1 MKEDRAGRKAAPSR
15 KAPPAP
21 RSAGPQDTP
30 DATALGASIRSTRM
44 LKGLTLRDMALQ
56 IGCSESLLSK
66 IENARVSPTIAVLG
80 KIAQSLQVPV
90 AALFSPID
98 HRHIVSRAG
107 ERTVMPLH
115 GSGSQVERLV
125 RPDGGH
131 LLEGNLHTLAPGS
144 GSGGSLWHEGEEV
157 GYVIAGK
164 FELTVGHEVFLL
176 GPGDSFNFRSEID
189 HSYRN
194 PGTLPA
200 RILWV
205 STPSRG
211 AGIEGRRRARRE
223 RGMATG

>member
-1 MKEDRAGRKAAPSR
+1 MKEHRAGRK
-15 KAPPAP
+15 PAP
-21 RSAGPQDTP
+21 APEAEDTL
-30 DATALGASIRSTRM
+30 DAAALGASIRSTRL

-80 KIAQSLQVPV
+80 RIALSLQVPV

-98 HRHIVSRAG
+98 HRHIVARAG
-107 ERTVMPLH
+107 ERPIMTLH
-115 GSGSQVERLV
+115 GPGSKVERLV

-144 GSGGSLWHEGEEV
+144 GSRGRLWHEGEEV

-176 GPGDSFNFRSEID
+176 GAGDSFNFRSEID

-194 PGTLPA
+194 PGAVPA
-200 RILWV
+200 RVIWV

-211 AGIEGRRRARRE
+211 ARSESRRRARRE
-223 RGMATG
+223 RSMTAP